1 MKEALTKPDC
11 IALSEEKAMQ
21 YFGKFD
27 CIGRELS
34 VVYGDKVEMKKV
46 SAIYKFYAQ
55 SALRIDL
62 LGNSQN
68 LQEEG
73 TSCMIL
79 LKEKTDVSAFCERFE
94 STELPT
100 VTGPGYYKLQ
110 TLQESY
116 FDTKLADSVKTFSHR
131 QIALLSIGL
140 LSAFLVLFIA
150 CFNYV
155 NLSFSRLLKQVN
167 MIHVET
173 LMGASHSYICR
184 QLFIDTSLTV
194 FIAFILSILVMGD
207 ILSLF
212 NYFFDARLTFGF
224 ILSIYSSVCFSFGH
238 YTGHLYDEETEPH
251 FYQRISA
258 IFSRE
263 KKKKTGS
270 DPCRRANGYLHRI
283 DDCLYDDTYAT
294 FNHRRAG

>member
-1 MKEALTKPDC
+1 MR
-11 IALSEEKAMQ
+11 S
-21 YFGKFD
+21 
-27 CIGRELS
+27 
-34 VVYGDKVEMKKV
+34 
-46 SAIYKFYAQ
+46 
-55 SALRIDL
+55 DL

-79 LKEKTDVSAFCERFE
+79 LKEKTDVSAFRERFE

-184 QLFIDTSLTV
+184 QLFIDTFLTV

-224 ILSIYSSVCFSFGH
+224 ILSWKVFPFILLFVSLLAIIPATYM
-238 YTGHLYDEETEPH
+238 TKKLN
-251 FYQRISA
+251 RIS
-258 IFSRE
+258 ISGYRQFFQGR
-263 KKKKTGS
+263 K
-270 DPCRRANGYLHRI
+270 RRRLVATLVGVQMVISIGLMTAFMMIRTQLSTIEGQGERFKGVIILGNEGAALTI
-283 DDCLYDDTYAT
+283 PLYNDIK
-294 FNHRRAG
+294 NRHPNCPVIQRADNESF

>member
-1 MKEALTKPDC
+1 
-11 IALSEEKAMQ
+11 
-21 YFGKFD
+21 
-27 CIGRELS
+27 
-34 VVYGDKVEMKKV
+34 MKKV

-79 LKEKTDVSAFCERFE
+79 LKEKTDVSAFRERFE

-184 QLFIDTSLTV
+184 QLFIDTFLTV

-212 NYFFDARLTFGF
+212 NYFFDA
-224 ILSIYSSVCFSFGH
+224 FGH